1 MSAPQQAGDLIFPQ
15 PLGHSEMPT
24 VLPSSS
30 ASDPCSSS
38 APHFPQRMFS
48 TSIPQSEH
56 VYFVNLFLLL
66 LSVRATIDSIAFC
79 RS

>member
-1 MSAPQQAGDLIFPQ
+1 
-15 PLGHSEMPT
+15 MPT

-66 LSVRATIDSIAFC
+66 LSVRATIHSMAFC
-79 RS
+79 QP